1 MLTDETLDS
10 KKMVSFVPKFLKI
23 RTLQFDFMPGALDD
37 LMVDRLQLGLI
48 VFAALWRIVL
58 FRSHLQVKW
67 TFSLKY

>member
-10 KKMVSFVPKFLKI
+10 KKMVSFWKFLKI